1 MQASRSDAEG
11 RNNQHKRGPGEKT
24 PCDIN
29 HKLKQKW
36 KCILGAIKLR
46 IIRSYTNFG
55 GTATRET
62 SICIVSSVHLLW
74 HAVKLLA
81 DKNSFDSKQQL
92 HSWEERQRLQRER
105 NILLFI
111 ISHQNYFIYLNIYEQ
126 NTDFSVFLFLGVRR
140 FFLSRSLSYSRT
152 LAVCSMWQELDLSR
166 WESPEENDNNALVSL
181 MKSKKRTRTTTTIW
195 RKSVVIILLC
205 EWQNKQS
212 IEIQS
217 EYTNIS

>member
-126 NTDFSVFLFLGVRR
+126 NTDFSVFFISWRSSIL
-140 FFLSRSLSYSRT
+140 SLSLT
-152 LAVCSMWQELDLSR
+152 LLLTHTRRVLD
-166 WESPEENDNNALVSL
+166 V
-181 MKSKKRTRTTTTIW
+181 TRTGSITV
-195 RKSVVIILLC
+195 RKPRRK
-205 EWQNKQS
+205 W
-212 IEIQS
+212 
-217 EYTNIS
+217 